1 MTSNLIHRFG
11 ATGGGTPVNA
21 YIIESP
27 SGCVVVD
34 STLTVSDGRA
44 LRARVEQIGKPML
57 GVVITHTHPDHY
69 GGLVELVRSDG
80 VPVFATEGVKSG
92 IQRDDAAK
100 EEILRPMIG
109 DEWARERAF
118 PNQIVSDQQIVRLG
132 EISLRVTDI
141 GPGESPH
148 DSIWSLESDRG
159 RQVFSA
165 DIAYDRKHCYL
176 ADGFHQEWLAN
187 IERARRELPLGVTLH
202 PGHGLP
208 CGTEVLDWQEG
219 YITTFLEAVRGADW
233 SDAEAARGAVVS
245 RMTDY
250 LPTSELRFLM
260 ELSIDPVADQLGVR
274 TRA

>member
-148 DSIWSLESDRG
+148 DSIWSLESDEG